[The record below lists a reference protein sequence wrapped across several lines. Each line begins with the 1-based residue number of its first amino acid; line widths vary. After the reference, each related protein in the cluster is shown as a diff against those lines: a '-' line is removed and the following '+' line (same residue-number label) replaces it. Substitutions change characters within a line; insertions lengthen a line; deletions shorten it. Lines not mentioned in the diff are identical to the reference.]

1 MAGFATLTGVST
13 QSRPRPV
20 RLLLMRHGQT
30 HGNVAGALDTAAPG
44 LELTDLGQAQARA
57 AARALADRG
66 VQDLFVST
74 RVRTHQ
80 TAAPTAQLHG
90 CSPVEMPGL
99 HEISAGDYE
108 MATDDQSVLGYLSTV
123 RSWVTGELSVRMPG
137 AETGHEFLERYDA
150 DVERLTTGGA
160 DTVLLV
166 SHGAAIR
173 TWVATRVAEAR
184 DRPEAVQPL
193 HNTGLITV
201 EGHPRTGWRLL
212 DWHSDPVG
220 GSYLEDPAA
229 DDPTAEATPEAGVS

>member
-1 MAGFATLTGVST
+1 
-13 QSRPRPV
+13 
-20 RLLLMRHGQT
+20 MRHGQT

-44 LELTDLGQAQARA
+44 LELTRLGQAQARA
-57 AARALADRG
+57 ASRALADRG
-66 VQDLFVST
+66 VEEVFVST

-90 CSPVEMPGL
+90 FSPVEMPGL
-99 HEISAGDYE
+99 HEICAGDFE
-108 MATDDQSVLGYLSTV
+108 MASDEESVYGYLSTV
-123 RSWVTGELSVRMPG
+123 RSWVTGDLDRRMPG

-150 DVERLTTGGA
+150 DVERLTSNGH

-173 TWVATRVAEAR
+173 TWVAARVRDAAR
-184 DRPEAVQPL
+184 RPEAVQPL

-212 DWHSDPVG
+212 DWHSDPIG
-220 GSYLEDPAA
+220 GTFLEDDSAP
-229 DDPTAEATPEAGVS
+229 DPTSEPTPESGVS

>member
-1 MAGFATLTGVST
+1 
-13 QSRPRPV
+13 
-20 RLLLMRHGQT
+20 MRHGQT

-57 AARALADRG
+57 AARALAGHG
-66 VQDLFVST
+66 VQELFVST
-74 RVRTHQ
+74 RIRTHQ
-80 TAAPTAQLHG
+80 TAAPTAAEHG
-90 CSPVEMPGL
+90 CSPVELPGL

-108 MATDDQSVLGYLSTV
+108 MATDNASVMGYLSTV
-123 RSWVTGELSVRMPG
+123 RSWVTGDLHVRMPG

-150 DVERLTTGGA
+150 DVERLTTGGH

-173 TWVATRVAEAR
+173 TWVATRVDGAR
-184 DRPEAVQPL
+184 ERPEATQPL

-212 DWHSDPVG
+212 DWHADPVG
-220 GSYLEDPAA
+220 GSYLEDPSA
-229 DDPTAEATPEAGVS
+229 DDPTAEPTPEAGVR

>member
-1 MAGFATLTGVST
+1 
-13 QSRPRPV
+13 
-20 RLLLMRHGQT
+20 MRHGQT

-44 LELTDLGQAQARA
+44 LELTELGRAQARA
-57 AARALADRG
+57 ASRALADRG
-66 VQDLFVST
+66 VQELFVST

-80 TAAPTAQLHG
+80 TAAPTAQQHG
-90 CSPVEMPGL
+90 FSPVEMPGL

-108 MATDDQSVLGYLSTV
+108 MATDETSVRGYLTTV
-123 RSWVTGELSVRMPG
+123 FSWVRGDLHVRMPG

-150 DVERLTTGGA
+150 DVARLTSGGH

-173 TWVATRVAEAR
+173 TWVSSRVTEAR

-201 EGHPRTGWRLL
+201 EGHPRTGWRLV
-212 DWHSDPVG
+212 DWHADPVG
-220 GSYLEDPAA
+220 GAYLEDDTAA
-229 DDPTAEATPEAGVS
+229 DPTAEPTPEAGVR

>member
-1 MAGFATLTGVST
+1 
-13 QSRPRPV
+13 
-20 RLLLMRHGQT
+20 MRHGQT

-57 AARALADRG
+57 AARVLDGRG
-66 VQDLFVST
+66 VEELFVST
-74 RVRTHQ
+74 RIRTHQ
-80 TAAPTAQLHG
+80 TAAPTAEVRG
-90 CSPVEMPGL
+90 CQPLEMPGL
-99 HEISAGDYE
+99 HEISAGDFE
-108 MATDDQSVLGYLSTV
+108 MASDDASVRGYLSTV
-123 RSWVTGELSVRMPG
+123 RSWVLGDLAVRMPG

-150 DVERLTTGGA
+150 DVEQLTTGGH

-173 TWVATRVAEAR
+173 TWVAARVRDAQ

-212 DWHSDPVG
+212 DWHADPVG
-220 GSYLEDPAA
+220 GAFLE
-229 DDPTAEATPEAGVS
+229 DPTAEDPTAEPTPEAGVR